1 MKADIYTIEMAQL
14 ESIARNFDAMD
25 QDIKREEEAV
35 RSAKESVAITGMRA
49 MSIDDPVERLELL
62 RKVQDLDE
70 SRKQMEAHASQK
82 RQRYNEHLAKLKRLY
97 DTLQQMP
104 YELWTMDLEEYLAM
118 DSSSD
123 QKPQLEEEED
133 DQ

>member
-1 MKADIYTIEMAQL
+1 M
-14 ESIARNFDAMD
+14 
-25 QDIKREEEAV
+25 
-35 RSAKESVAITGMRA
+35 
-49 MSIDDPVERLELL
+49 
-62 RKVQDLDE
+62 DE
-70 SRKQMEAHASQK
+70 SRKLMEAHASQK

-123 QKPQLEEEED
+123 QRPQLEEEED